1 MTTTRSVNLSE
12 HEVLAALDD
21 KQGLVVRPVKPQPT
35 TTLMG
40 HGDEI
45 WHYVGEGKYRSGLP
59 DNCPLGVPGDRLR
72 CREAW
77 GEVVKAS
84 TTGGGD
90 IVENGRV
97 VYRETSPNAQVDQR
111 WRSPA
116 TMPAWASRITLEV
129 VGVRCVRFD
138 ELSHADA
145 KLCGFIDDGLGHF
158 IPMQHAW
165 HAKYAKRGLGWE
177 TNPFVWAVEVRG
189 VEG

>member
-1 MTTTRSVNLSE
+1 MTTRSLILSP
-12 HEVLAALDD
+12 HEVRAALDGRL
-21 KQGLVVRPVKPQPT
+21 GLVVRPVSLRHVHDIEEDGTPMRECKD
-35 TTLMG
+35 G
-40 HGDEI
+40 VWREA
-45 WHYVGEGKYRSGLP
+45 K
-59 DNCPLGVPGDRLR
+59 CPLGVPGDRLR

-129 VGVRCVRFD
+129 VGVGCVRVQ
-138 ELSHADA
+138 ELCIGKWFESMAKETWDA
-145 KLCGFIDDGLGHF
+145 KYSTRYPWD
-158 IPMQHAW
+158 A
-165 HAKYAKRGLGWE
+165 
-177 TNPFVWAVEVRG
+177 NPWVWGVEVRR